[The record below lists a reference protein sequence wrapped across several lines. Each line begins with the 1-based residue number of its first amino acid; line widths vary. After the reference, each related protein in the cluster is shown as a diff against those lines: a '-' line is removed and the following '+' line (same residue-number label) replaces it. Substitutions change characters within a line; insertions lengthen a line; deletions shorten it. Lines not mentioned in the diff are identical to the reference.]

1 MSEFEVLPTQDDKE
15 GKIQKRFNVVKPTK
29 RHWVIISAVCSSFYI
44 GWFFIIRWSDPNPGA
59 AIGLVFGVLATSVLS
74 VFLSLLLW
82 KRVGKWTI
90 RKIVVETL
98 RQHKEYNDKRM
109 SGEEEGSE
117 TKKKKKYTYRRK
129 LVSILFGI
137 NMDDGVLYYVEEGN
151 YSADISSLKYI
162 LKEKMFDLIAACLG
176 AGFLIAAF
184 AKIFIEDVYVGVL
197 AGSIVTLLSPILA
210 SWILPVI
217 WTLRDSR
224 IKYMTPKMNNYE
236 MSQKIRR
243 SILSRFLGFSGLL
256 AGMGFL
262 YDILELILYST
273 RKPRF
278 GESVLLFLLAIASLL
293 IIIVLLAG
301 TASLVT
307 MIYLTKFH
315 EKKVNDLRDELSE
328 FLPYGITNVMFTRTS
343 FI

>member
-1 MSEFEVLPTQDDKE
+1 MSEFEVLPTQDENK
-15 GKIQKRFNVVKPTK
+15 GKMQKRFTVNKLSK
-29 RHWVIISAVCSSFYI
+29 KHWFIISAICSSFYI
-44 GWFFIIRWSDPNPGA
+44 GWFFIIRWSGSRPGA
-59 AIGLVFGVLATSVLS
+59 TIGLIFGVLATSVLS
-74 VFLSLLLW
+74 IFLSLFLW
-82 KRVGKWTI
+82 RKMGKWTI
-90 RKIVVETL
+90 KKIIIDTL
-98 RQHKEYNDKRM
+98 KQHKNYNDSRIL
-109 SGEEEGSE
+109 GEDEEA
-117 TKKKKKYTYRRK
+117 KKKKKYSYRRK
-129 LVSILFGI
+129 LIVILFGI
-137 NMDDGVLYYVEEGN
+137 NINDGVLYYVEEGN
-151 YSADISSLKYI
+151 YTADISNSKYI
-162 LKEKMFDLIAACLG
+162 LREKMFDLIAACLG
-176 AGFLIAAF
+176 VGFLIAAF

-224 IKYMTPKMNNYE
+224 IKYLTPKMNNYE
-236 MSQKIRR
+236 LSQKIRR

-256 AGMGFL
+256 AGIGFL
-262 YDILELILYST
+262 YDTLELILYPT
-273 RKPRF
+273 RNPKN
-278 GESVLLFLLAIASLL
+278 GQSVLLFLLAIAVLL

-328 FLPYGITNVMFTRTS
+328 FLPNGITNVMFTKTS